1 MGSAA
6 MLATRSR
13 RSPLLLIYTVTL
25 LAAGCLVVAA
35 MSALHVTR
43 PPLPVLAAV
52 LALLTAG
59 HWLFLSVRLG
69 AQHLEIGWGEA
80 GFLLASALIA
90 PPWIVLLT
98 PLAVL
103 LCYAGR
109 RPAIKTIYNMAN
121 HTLASSAGSVVL
133 IAGNVS
139 HPFFGMGFLILAGA
153 GFVLGATTHFGVAG
167 VVAVVEQI
175 PFRETWRAGAGLQI
189 IMLVGNLTIAIG
201 ALSLAH
207 YGPWAVA
214 VLPIAVVALH
224 QAYEGRARSHQ
235 EREAGH
241 RHAAAIGRITN
252 DLDELGILRRAAED
266 ACVLGDVDIVDI
278 DLPADGRTPAVLYR
292 HVRRGEA
299 WTGEPS
305 EAPTTSGRVIADL
318 PVPTEDDKTQGRLR
332 AWIVGGGENLRLGR
346 VQEQALQSLA
356 KHTGVAMRNA
366 RIHAEQ
372 TFYATHDRLT
382 CLPSRQLLIEQIE
395 AGLPAG
401 ARAEPVA
408 LLVIDVTGYREI
420 ARTLGFDVAEAL
432 LVRTARQLE
441 QTAEGDEYV
450 SHVATD
456 QFGVY
461 LPSTSG
467 PAAAHDRAIAFLAA
481 VSQPIELA
489 ADDPEAEQVSL
500 CATVGA
506 AYSPTLVGSGA
517 ELLRQACVALTQA
530 RSDNITIAFY
540 DPARDQVNS
549 PAAIVLASELRAA
562 LHGNQLDLHYQPII
576 DLPSGAPLAMEALLR
591 WQHPTKG
598 MLYGGEFAPVL
609 ERSPEHRRVVA
620 WQLDRALR
628 TRKTWGDRNLP
639 VSVNLAARCLLDRR
653 FPDQVFAILER
664 IGVSAGQLMLE
675 IAETAML
682 SQLSPVG
689 EVLADLRTQGV
700 QIAIDGL
707 GAGTSS
713 LFGLLRVPATH
724 VKVDGHFVRQMLIDP
739 DAMAVVCLGLD
750 LGRRADL
757 HFVATGVDNAEL
769 ITALRR
775 YGCDTAQGPHLM
787 RPLLADEV
795 PRYLAS
801 APEMPEIPAASVV
814 ALDAWRHTPVP

>member
-1 MGSAA
+1 MSVARFRHSPTLLITSAA
-6 MLATRSR
+6 
-13 RSPLLLIYTVTL
+13 L
-25 LAAGCLVVAA
+25 LASGCLAVAA
-35 MSALHVTR
+35 VSALQTSR
-43 PPLPVLAAV
+43 PSLPALGLA

-59 HWLFLSVRLG
+59 IGPRLSVRLG
-69 AQHLEIGWGEA
+69 AQHVELGWGEA
-80 GFLLASALIA
+80 GILLASAVVA
-90 PPWIVLLT
+90 PPWVVLLT

-103 LCYAGR
+103 VCLMGR
-109 RPAIKTIYNMAN
+109 RSAIKTIYNIASY
-121 HTLASSAGSVVL
+121 TLASSTASAVL
-133 IAGNVS
+133 IVMNASRPFSGTEFFALVVAG
-139 HPFFGMGFLILAGA
+139 L
-153 GFVLGATTHFGVAG
+153 VAG
-167 VVAVVEQI
+167 VTSYLAVAAVVAEVEQA
-175 PFRETWRAGAGLQI
+175 PFLATWRAGAGLQV
-189 IMLVGNLTIAIG
+189 IMLIGNLVITLG
-201 ALSLAH
+201 ALSLAR

-214 VLPIAVVALH
+214 VLPVAAVALH

-235 EREAGH
+235 EREAGQ
-241 RHAAAIGRITN
+241 RHAEAVGRLTN
-252 DLDELGILRRAAED
+252 DLDEPSILRRAAED
-266 ACVLGDVDIVDI
+266 ACVLGDVDVVDI
-278 DLPADGRTPAVLYR
+278 DLPASGRAPAVLYR

-299 WTGEPS
+299 WTGQPT
-305 EAPTTSGRVIADL
+305 EAPTISGRIVADL
-318 PVPTEDDKTQGRLR
+318 PVPTGDDGTAGRLR
-332 AWIVGGGENLRLGR
+332 AWMIGGDDNLRLGKF
-346 VQEQALQSLA
+346 QEQALQSLA
-356 KHTGVAMRNA
+356 KHAGVAVRNA

-382 CLPSRQLLIEQIE
+382 SLPSRQLLIEQIE
-395 AGLPAG
+395 AG
-401 ARAEPVA
+401 ARGGTCAEPVA

-420 ARTLGFDVAEAL
+420 ARTLGFDVAESL

-441 QTAEGDEYV
+441 QTARGAEYV

-456 QFGVY
+456 QFGIY

-467 PAAAHDRAIAFLAA
+467 PATAHDRAAAFLTA
-481 VSQPIELA
+481 VSEPIELDA
-489 ADDPEAEQVSL
+489 EDPEAARVSL
-500 CATVGA
+500 CATIGA

-517 ELLRQACVALTQA
+517 ELLRQASVALTQA
-530 RSDNITIAFY
+530 RSDNIAIAFY

-562 LHGNQLDLHYQPII
+562 LNGNQLDLHYQPII

-598 MLYGGEFAPVL
+598 MLYAGEFAPVL

-628 TRKTWGDRNLP
+628 TRESWGDRNLP

-689 EVLADLRTQGV
+689 EVLTDLRTQGV

-707 GAGTSS
+707 GTGTSS
-713 LFGLLRVPATH
+713 LFSLLRVPATH
-724 VKVDGHFVRQMLIDP
+724 IKVDGHFVRQMLIDP
-739 DAMAVVCLGLD
+739 DATAVVCLGLD

-769 ITALRR
+769 ITALQQ

-787 RPLLADEV
+787 RPLLPDEV
-795 PRYLAS
+795 PGYLAN
-801 APEMPEIPAASVV
+801 APEIPDVPEASVV